1 MKNNKVWLLH
11 IPRLNDQLTN
21 GIKEVANIILKNNV
35 DCEILD
41 INHEIYKEYFNTKHW
56 NNIEMFG
63 ISDSLEISYL
73 KDTKI
78 EDIIRK
84 SFKNIRKNDVV
95 LLSVFSVES
104 RSWTILTTI
113 LLKKVF
119 KNNIKIG
126 LGGSGLRHPGE
137 TLLESEWG
145 DEMLERKLC
154 NFIFLGE
161 SSRTLKEQIKNNFNL
176 NGKLYNQDNVFPE
189 LGFLPLNLDENNKQ
203 RIFDSS
209 YKKLTEM
216 GDRIDDDHK
225 KKATIYFTQGCVK
238 QCTFCDVPLM
248 YPNWA
253 MRSAEK
259 VLEEID
265 YYNKNIGATH
275 FWFPD
280 STINGSD
287 SEFLKF
293 LRLFDKWQKNKN
305 KISWTSQFAIKP
317 KKQQSK
323 ELFDLLSSTGANLI
337 IGFDHCSDDV
347 LDHMKKL
354 YKWEDCEHFISQAN
368 NAGFSIDIAMW
379 IVGYPTEE
387 ESDYLEYNKL
397 FDLLKSYKKVIKS
410 HIVNTCM
417 IGRNS
422 KLLEYVDIDWKKPI
436 EWTSKI
442 NRLDKNARVAR
453 KDWLDKKLFELGQ
466 NYYKYDTMKI
476 RSKK

>member
-1 MKNNKVWLLH
+1 MVHSKADNLH
-11 IPRLNDQLTN
+11 R
-21 GIKEVANIILKNNV
+21 
-35 DCEILD
+35 
-41 INHEIYKEYFNTKHW
+41 Y
-56 NNIEMFG
+56 
-63 ISDSLEISYL
+63 DSLQHHH
-73 KDTKI
+73 
-78 EDIIRK
+78 
-84 SFKNIRKNDVV
+84 
-95 LLSVFSVES
+95 LSEY
-104 RSWTILTTI
+104 
-113 LLKKVF
+113 
-119 KNNIKIG
+119 
-126 LGGSGLRHPGE
+126 
-137 TLLESEWG
+137 
-145 DEMLERKLC
+145 
-154 NFIFLGE
+154 
-161 SSRTLKEQIKNNFNL
+161 Q
-176 NGKLYNQDNVFPE
+176 
-189 LGFLPLNLDENNKQ
+189 
-203 RIFDSS
+203 
-209 YKKLTEM
+209 
-216 GDRIDDDHK
+216 
-225 KKATIYFTQGCVK
+225 
-238 QCTFCDVPLM
+238 
-248 YPNWA
+248 
-253 MRSAEK
+253 
-259 VLEEID
+259 
-265 YYNKNIGATH
+265 
-275 FWFPD
+275 
-280 STINGSD
+280 
-287 SEFLKF
+287 
-293 LRLFDKWQKNKN
+293 
-305 KISWTSQFAIKP
+305 
-317 KKQQSK
+317 